1 MFFLSIDLGGH
12 DRQPVQLWASKDREE
27 NFVLQDQKISE
38 TVRDKRKVTQGVKT
52 FIVLWMEGDG
62 KTEKI
67 IPRFSSPPD
76 MPKPSQSILNLL
88 DNLKQLWLKI
98 TQLEG
103 WDFSVLTCICGSA
116 TIKQIR
122 IWIQRRVNLLRRVS
136 VGWMREKAVLKESI

>member
-27 NFVLQDQKISE
+27 NFVLQDRKISE

-88 DNLKQLWLKI
+88 DNLKQL
-98 TQLEG
+98 
-103 WDFSVLTCICGSA
+103 
-116 TIKQIR
+116 
-122 IWIQRRVNLLRRVS
+122 
-136 VGWMREKAVLKESI
+136 